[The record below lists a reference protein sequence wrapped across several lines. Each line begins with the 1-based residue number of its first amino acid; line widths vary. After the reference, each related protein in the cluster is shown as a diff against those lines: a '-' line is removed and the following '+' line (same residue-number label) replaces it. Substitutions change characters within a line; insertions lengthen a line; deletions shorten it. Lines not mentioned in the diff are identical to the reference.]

1 MPVYRVRTIKVIRED
16 FLVEASKAEY
26 AADSVV
32 MKDHDTRLV
41 YTGTVDDMILDVVL
55 EDEYAKYR
63 THT

>member
-16 FLVEASKAEY
+16 FLVEASKSEY

-55 EDEYAKYR
+55 EDNYQKYK
-63 THT
+63 